1 VNVKQL
7 RQTAKAQ
14 YAQGKG
20 RRDLKGYS
28 RMGKAALLSKLGMHE
43 EARAHK
49 SQATRRKAIAFNA
62 TKEGGDSSVKK
73 AQIKGRILR
82 SVKRG
87 ITAEE
92 KKQGRKLTQEEKRT
106 VAARAL
112 ASEVKAIRS
121 GTPESKPKRGGNH
134 LEAQI
139 SNTKASIADVQ
150 ANIRKAK
157 EISASTGQ
165 PFDRYHKAMKGELE
179 QHKASLSKLEKQH
192 LSAINQGL
200 KHGHSVQP
208 IEGGY
213 AMFQGSDRI
222 GNLTAKTP
230 QQVLAK
236 SQKFEQETEGYQSQ
250 KGSGQ
255 SSTNIPEA
263 ERRHALNT
271 SRDIFARTEIK
282 NLDDWEKEAKS
293 RKSPLSKDM
302 KQASLKKAQQA
313 LTEKQAI
320 WQRVNDAPEQ
330 KAAQKRTNDFL
341 YKSSFSHTPPPGV
354 SVAEHRANL
363 RRQYGATSGTRNENL
378 SKKEERRSAIGRGDE
393 GESRIRK
400 SEVADRVTEPKGE
413 QGKAAISKE
422 LQRMVAER
430 ESGKQQGMISANDH
444 QTLFQFKNMGDL
456 DSQATDKVKQT
467 AARVLGVH
475 HSEIKELTRT
485 SVGLNV
491 RLRNES
497 KPSFISE
504 SATRP
509 RQIEVRDEKA
519 IKKEAKRLLDEAKTV
534 ARERIAARESANLP
548 TPKPNP
554 QYKYE
559 EYTPHEQQLAKIHT
573 RAELE
578 KMHGKLL
585 GAQPGNSASHLR
597 AIEKSTS
604 MQSNSQARAQSGNV
618 VRGNYEQRQ
627 SYNHALEIHDH
638 YPEKSKQPDRVTE
651 PEKAK
656 KPSATLLE
664 MAKNLH
670 NLDSKDTHTLRQMAA
685 THLGLDVSDIKEMG
699 GSDRGLTVTRRS
711 GQKTLISADRSTASK
726 PESKAPDRVTEPEK
740 AKNRTQWD
748 SYEGKQ
754 PWEAERNKY
763 GQSISAIAK
772 PLEGR
777 VSSVIEKH
785 PDFADLKQ
793 KVDRS
798 LVSTFGKGKVPPQ
811 HQTAESYITH
821 TEYNS
826 KSKRSQEIE
835 ALQAKIL
842 RESEIPSRRSQTAR
856 GATLDWHKMA
866 VQSALKE
873 GQPVPDRVLESFGLS
888 QTAQPKPESSP
899 TVTRGTKAKPWSG
912 NDAPTSTRSGRG
924 EMVRGRSID

>member
-1 VNVKQL
+1 MQHTTHCISVNVKQL

-87 ITAEE
+87 IGAEE

-106 VAARAL
+106 VASRAL

-150 ANIRKAK
+150 ANIHKAK

-192 LSAINQGL
+192 LAAINQGL
-200 KHGHSVQP
+200 KHGHSIQQ

-250 KGSGQ
+250 K
-255 SSTNIPEA
+255 
-263 ERRHALNT
+263 
-271 SRDIFARTEIK
+271 
-282 NLDDWEKEAKS
+282 
-293 RKSPLSKDM
+293 
-302 KQASLKKAQQA
+302 
-313 LTEKQAI
+313 
-320 WQRVNDAPEQ
+320 
-330 KAAQKRTNDFL
+330 
-341 YKSSFSHTPPPGV
+341 KSSFSHSKPPGV

-378 SKKEERRSAIGRGDE
+378 SKKEERRSEIGRGDE

-400 SEVADRVTEPKGE
+400 SEVADRVSEPKTKEKEGVKVFKKPVGRDTLVQKTYIDPKKASDQELIEAHHHSMMANAMIRYGLHPDKSTRTRQVVAQAHGAGEAIRSELKTRGLFDRADNSYRIDFDAINRHQSSKSEAANADRVSEPKGE
-413 QGKAAISKE
+413 QGKAANSKE
-422 LQRMVAER
+422 LQRMGAER

-519 IKKEAKRLLDEAKTV
+519 IKKETKRLLDEAKTV
-534 ARERIAARESANLP
+534 ARERIAARKAANLP

-597 AIEKSTS
+597 AIEKTTS
-604 MQSNSQARAQSGNV
+604 MQSNSQARAQTGNV
-618 VRGNYEQRQ
+618 VRANYEQRQ
-627 SYNHALEIHDH
+627 FYNHALEIHDH
-638 YPEKSKQPDRVTE
+638 YPEKSKQADRVSE

-656 KPSATLLE
+656 
-664 MAKNLH
+664 
-670 NLDSKDTHTLRQMAA
+670 
-685 THLGLDVSDIKEMG
+685 
-699 GSDRGLTVTRRS
+699 
-711 GQKTLISADRSTASK
+711 
-726 PESKAPDRVTEPEK
+726 
-740 AKNRTQWD
+740 
-748 SYEGKQ
+748 
-754 PWEAERNKY
+754 
-763 GQSISAIAK
+763 
-772 PLEGR
+772 
-777 VSSVIEKH
+777 
-785 PDFADLKQ
+785 
-793 KVDRS
+793 
-798 LVSTFGKGKVPPQ
+798 
-811 HQTAESYITH
+811 
-821 TEYNS
+821 
-826 KSKRSQEIE
+826 
-835 ALQAKIL
+835 
-842 RESEIPSRRSQTAR
+842 
-856 GATLDWHKMA
+856 
-866 VQSALKE
+866 
-873 GQPVPDRVLESFGLS
+873 
-888 QTAQPKPESSP
+888 
-899 TVTRGTKAKPWSG
+899 TRGTKATPWAG
-912 NDAPTSTRSGRG
+912 NDAPTKTRSGRG